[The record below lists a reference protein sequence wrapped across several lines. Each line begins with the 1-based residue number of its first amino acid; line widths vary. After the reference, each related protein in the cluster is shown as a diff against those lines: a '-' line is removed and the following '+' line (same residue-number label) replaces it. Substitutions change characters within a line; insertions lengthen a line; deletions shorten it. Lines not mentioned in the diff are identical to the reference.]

1 MNPQS
6 RKWKEPPVSL
16 MDQTAIRL
24 AMPVLDMTSAMNRPL
39 RTSHPA
45 DPDQAER
52 IWLGFPTPVT
62 I

>member
-1 MNPQS
+1 
-6 RKWKEPPVSL
+6 